1 MAIGSEQEAFDLV
14 LQEKIPKNLPKQS
27 TKRKVKKPI
36 GSTRID
42 PQSGEDKQIF
52 LEKKEA
58 EEKKEEAN
66 KPNLKKEERESLI
79 NMKKEKKAEDEK
91 GRKRKAEEPSDLP
104 SPPVPEDP
112 APAPVSVIA
121 ATPARKRGSR
131 GAVRL
136 VSGGYFCKEIE
147 IISSYFIK

>member
-1 MAIGSEQEAFDLV
+1 
-14 LQEKIPKNLPKQS
+14 
-27 TKRKVKKPI
+27 
-36 GSTRID
+36 
-42 PQSGEDKQIF
+42 
-52 LEKKEA
+52 
-58 EEKKEEAN
+58 
-66 KPNLKKEERESLI
+66 
-79 NMKKEKKAEDEK
+79 MKKEKKAEDEK
-91 GRKRKAEEPSDLP
+91 GRKRIEEPSDLP

-112 APAPVSVIA
+112 APAPVSVTA

>member
-14 LQEKIPKNLPKQS
+14 LQEKNPKNLPKQS

-58 EEKKEEAN
+58 EEKKE
-66 KPNLKKEERESLI
+66 
-79 NMKKEKKAEDEK
+79 
-91 GRKRKAEEPSDLP
+91 DLP
-104 SPPVPEDP
+104 SPPVPKDP
-112 APAPVSVIA
+112 APAPVSVTA
-121 ATPARKRGSR
+121 ATGRGSR